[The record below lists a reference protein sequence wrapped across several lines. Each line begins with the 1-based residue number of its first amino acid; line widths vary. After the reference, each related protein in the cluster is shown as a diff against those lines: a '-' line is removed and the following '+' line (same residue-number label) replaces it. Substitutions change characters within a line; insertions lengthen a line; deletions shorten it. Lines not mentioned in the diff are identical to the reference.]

1 MSENAGKAR
10 GPLRIVLI
18 TLVVLLAAVLCTA
31 IFFLVRMITLGTP
44 ILTVEAGSPLP
55 SAEAFFPE
63 DKQAVRYCS
72 NLTSVYLD
80 KPGQYP
86 VILSKGIW
94 KYDGILQVADTIA
107 PSATASDLTVISPN
121 TVAPEDFITD
131 IKDATEVVCRFET
144 QPDLAVA
151 GEQTVSLVLED
162 LGGNQTK
169 LAATLTVI
177 IDTEAPVI
185 SGVRDLLT
193 YVGDTIAYRNGV
205 TVSDDLD
212 PAVTLSLD
220 SSNVDLSTPGTY
232 QITYS
237 ATDASGNAT
246 VRRAQVS
253 VLEKRANHVEV
264 DVIYAA
270 VDALLAKFITD
281 DMTDREKAEAI
292 YVWTYKHMTYGGHT
306 DTTDYIQ
313 SAYQF
318 LTSHK
323 GDCYGY
329 FALQKLMF
337 ERLNIPTIDVRKVKT
352 SPKDSNH
359 YWLMVSIDGGKNYYH
374 FDNVWSYH
382 LCLVT
387 DAYLDDF
394 SARPT
399 VRNAFNRD
407 KSLYPAT
414 PTEELPNVNKLPWND
429 PAILKALP

>member
-1 MSENAGKAR
+1 MAQKKNRAKRPSTI
-10 GPLRIVLI
+10 LLTTLVIVLS
-18 TLVVLLAAVLCTA
+18 AALCA
-31 IFFLVRMITLGTP
+31 VGIFLCSMLFSDPPV
-44 ILTVEAGSPLP
+44 LTVEAGDPLP
-55 SAEAFFPE
+55 AAADFFP
-63 DKQAVRYCS
+63 DSQKKVSYITDVSAIS
-72 NLTSVYLD
+72 MNI
-80 KPGQYP
+80 PGEYP
-86 VILSKGIW
+86 LSLSKGNW
-94 KYDGILQVADTIA
+94 KRSAVLKVVDTKA
-107 PSATASDLTVISPN
+107 PTASVSDVTVVSPG
-121 TVAPEDFITD
+121 TVTADDFVSNIQ
-131 IKDATEVVCRFET
+131 DATDVSVSFAE
-144 QPDLAVA
+144 QPDLTLP
-151 GEQTVSLVLED
+151 GTQQLTLVLTD
-162 LGGNQTK
+162 LGGNE
-169 LAATLTVI
+169 TLLSANVTVVH
-177 IDTEAPVI
+177 DTEAPKI
-185 SGVRDLLT
+185 MGVKDILT
-193 YVGDTIAYRNGV
+193 YVGSTVAYRSGV
-205 TVSDDLD
+205 SVSDDCD
-212 PAVTLSLD
+212 SSVTLELD
-220 SSNVDLSTPGTY
+220 SSKVDLSTAGVYTV
-232 QITYS
+232 TYS
-237 ATDASGNAT
+237 ATDASGNTAT
-246 VRRAQVS
+246 KQAQVN
-253 VLEKRANHVEV
+253 VLEKQANHVEV

-281 DMTDREKAEAI
+281 DMTDRQKAEAI

-359 YWLMVSIDGGKNYYH
+359 YWLMVSIDGGETYYH

-394 SARPT
+394 SARPS

-414 PTEELPNVNKLPWND
+414 PTEQLPNVNELPWND
-429 PAILKALP
+429 PVILKARP